1 MKYEIRGRP
10 GIPGIFNL
18 PKGRDEA
25 EADQRTFSWQPSGT
39 TQFRALQ
46 PGELFLFKVDV
57 PNSFIVSSG
66 IFGHTSIEPLSLAW
80 EAFGLSRSIAKDS
93 FRAGALRSP
102 EPPPGLELRAGLR
115 SIDTIGL

>member
-1 MKYEIRGRP
+1 MLPGFVRAAALKYESEGGP
-10 GIPGIFNL
+10 VFQL
-18 PKGRDEA
+18 SL
-25 EADQRTFSWQPSGT
+25 TFSWQPSGT

-57 PNSFIVSSG
+57 PNNFIVSGG